1 MKKSTLYIFLFSGF
15 VFTNLIW
22 YYHYAGMEMKNDY
35 HITESCEYSNLLKLK
50 EDFPK
55 GMTISEFTKK
65 CNRNNSLECTK
76 SSSSKKK
83 NIVYNVSVIPNC
95 PESGRPDC
103 GFYFSFR
110 NERLVKVEAGYP
122 CH

>member
-1 MKKSTLYIFLFSGF
+1 
-15 VFTNLIW
+15 
-22 YYHYAGMEMKNDY
+22 MKNDY
-35 HITESCEYSNLLKLK
+35 HITESCEYSNLLKLR

-65 CNRNNSLECTK
+65 CNRNNSLECMK
-76 SSSSKKK
+76 SSYSKKK

-95 PESGRPDC
+95 PQSGRPDC

>member
-15 VFTNLIW
+15 ILTNLIW
-22 YYHYAGMEMKNDY
+22 YDRYAGMEMKNDY
-35 HITESCEYSNLLKLK
+35 HITESCEYSNLLKLR

-76 SSSSKKK
+76 SSSSKKR
-83 NIVYNVSVIPNC
+83 I
-95 PESGRPDC
+95 
-103 GFYFSFR
+103 
-110 NERLVKVEAGYP
+110 
-122 CH
+122 